1 MESRFRWARYLV
13 LDTETTGMDS
23 EQDRIVE
30 VAGTWVTVE
39 PVVRIEPA
47 FDQLVNPQRPI
58 PALASAVHHLTDP
71 DVANAPVWDT
81 VWARMVQPAL
91 EEADVVVAHNASFD
105 RKFLSDIDLPW
116 LDTLRAARH
125 CFPDAPAHSNQVLRY
140 WLGLT
145 VDAPHP
151 HRAGDDTAV
160 TAALLVRLL
169 DAVTQRGVSPDAT
182 TTDLLAWVDAPLVVE
197 RMPFG
202 KHKGTLITELPMDYL
217 DWAHDKL
224 TDVDQDLRFSL
235 EQARTARLSALG
247 AR

>member
-1 MESRFRWARYLV
+1 MESRFRRARYLV

-71 DVANAPVWDT
+71 DVADAPVWET

-91 EEADVVVAHNASFD
+91 EEADVVVAHNAPFD
-105 RKFLSDIDLPW
+105 RKFLSDVDLPW
-116 LDTLRAARH
+116 LDTLRAARR
-125 CFPDAPAHSNQVLRY
+125 CWPDAPAHSNQVLRY
-140 WLGLT
+140 WLGLS

-151 HRAGDDTAV
+151 HRAGDDTTV

-169 DAVTQRGVSPDAT
+169 DTVTQQGLSSDAT
-182 TTDLLAWVDAPLVVE
+182 LADLLNWVVAPQVVE

-202 KHKGTLITELPMDYL
+202 KHRGVLLSDLPMDYIDWSLKNMTNL
-217 DWAHDKL
+217 DS
-224 TDVDQDLRFSL
+224 DLRYSL
-235 EQARTARLSALG
+235 EQVFKARTA
-247 AR
+247 